1 MGPLLK
7 NDRVWLTFNLISWLS
22 QGGQSQE
29 LVALNGD
36 AVVIKMRPGSGS
48 TQGGTGRDEMRSL
61 VDGVLKARPK
71 AFANGLDVRGRT
83 RGLRLGF

>member
-1 MGPLLK
+1 
-7 NDRVWLTFNLISWLS
+7 
-22 QGGQSQE
+22 
-29 LVALNGD
+29 
-36 AVVIKMRPGSGS
+36 MRPGSGS

-61 VDGVLKARPK
+61 VDGVLKARLK